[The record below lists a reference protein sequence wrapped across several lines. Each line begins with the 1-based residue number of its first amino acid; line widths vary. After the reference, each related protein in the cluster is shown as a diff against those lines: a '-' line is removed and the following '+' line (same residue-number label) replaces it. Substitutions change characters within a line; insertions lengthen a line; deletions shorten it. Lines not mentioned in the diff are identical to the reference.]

1 MLRYL
6 VPLTMCSRQVSDTPH
21 PWIDFTLQY
30 TGLTIFA
37 IISETNLKNNNL
49 MTYNVLWPAVRWPDD
64 RKIEQE
70 SLGPDGVA
78 VFTESVEATT
88 DEQWKQADA
97 IISFT
102 DVPPE
107 LRPKLENCKIFVTS
121 KVGFDNLDIKAW
133 GKSGIPVCNVP
144 DYGTMEVADHAM
156 ALMLSLMKGITF
168 HTRELKQ
175 NPVDHWR
182 PMLNPF
188 GRRLSTCTFGIV
200 GLGRIGT
207 ATALRAK
214 AFGMDVVCYDPHI
227 ENGCELAIGIRRTGS
242 MEELF
247 AQSDIV
253 SVHLPL
259 SIDTRKIINADILRH
274 SKKGLMLINTARGPV
289 IDLDALYDAMRS
301 ETVSTA
307 GLDVLATEPADPDHP
322 LIKAW
327 AANEEWINHRLLITP
342 HSAFCT
348 PESMRDMRFKAGE
361 VAIAFLKHNK
371 LQNCVNQQYLAGN

>member
-1 MLRYL
+1 
-6 VPLTMCSRQVSDTPH
+6 
-21 PWIDFTLQY
+21 
-30 TGLTIFA
+30 
-37 IISETNLKNNNL
+37 

-64 RKIEQE
+64 RNIEKE
-70 SLGPDGVA
+70 SLGADGIA
-78 VFTESVEATT
+78 IFTESLETTT
-88 DEQWKQADA
+88 DEQWNQCDA
-97 IISFT
+97 IVGFK
-102 DVPPE
+102 DVPKA
-107 LRPKLENCKIFVTS
+107 LHSKLTNCKIFVTS
-121 KVGFDNLDIKAW
+121 KVGFDNLDIAAW
-133 GKSGIPVCNVP
+133 GALGIPVCNVP
-144 DYGTMEVADHAM
+144 DYGTMEVADHAI
-156 ALMLSLMKGITF
+156 ALMLALMKGITF

-175 NPVDHWR
+175 QPTDNWR

-188 GRRLSTCTFGIV
+188 GRRLSGCTFGIA

-214 AFGMDVVCYDPHI
+214 AFGMDVVCYDPYR
-227 ENGCELAIGIRRTGS
+227 ENGCELAIGIRRVGS

-247 AQSDIV
+247 AQSDVV

-259 SIDTRKIINADILRH
+259 STATKNIINADILEH

-289 IDLDALYDAMRS
+289 IDLDALYDAMKS

-327 AANEEWINHRLLITP
+327 AADEEWINHRLLITP

-361 VAIAFLKHNK
+361 VAIAYLKYNQ
-371 LQNCVNQQYLAGN
+371 LQNCVNREYLG

>member
-1 MLRYL
+1 
-6 VPLTMCSRQVSDTPH
+6 
-21 PWIDFTLQY
+21 
-30 TGLTIFA
+30 
-37 IISETNLKNNNL
+37 

-64 RKIEQE
+64 RATEKE
-70 SLGPDGVA
+70 SLG
-78 VFTESVEATT
+78 TEGTAFFSESFETTT
-88 DEQWKQADA
+88 DQQWNQADA
-97 IISFT
+97 IVSFK
-102 DVPPE
+102 DIPPE
-107 LRPKLENCKIFVTS
+107 LRAKLKNCKIFVTS
-121 KVGFDNLDIKAW
+121 KVGFDNLDIKTW
-133 GKSGIPVCNVP
+133 GELGIPVCNVP

-175 NPVDHWR
+175 DPASHWR

-214 AFGMDVVCYDPHI
+214 AFGMDVVCYDPYI
-227 ENGCELAIGIRRTGS
+227 ENGCELAIGVRRVSS
-242 MEELF
+242 MEVLF
-247 AQSDIV
+247 AQSDVV

-259 SIDTRKIINADILRH
+259 SPATQKIINADILKH
-274 SKKGLMLINTARGPV
+274 SKNGMMLINTARGPV
-289 IDLDALYDAMRS
+289 IDLDALYHAMKS
-301 ETVSTA
+301 GIVSTA

-327 AANEEWINHRLLITP
+327 AANETWIDHRLLITP

-361 VAIAFLKHNK
+361 VAMAYLKNNQ
-371 LQNCVNQQYLAGN
+371 LQNCVNREYLSES

>member
-1 MLRYL
+1 
-6 VPLTMCSRQVSDTPH
+6 
-21 PWIDFTLQY
+21 
-30 TGLTIFA
+30 
-37 IISETNLKNNNL
+37 
-49 MTYNVLWPAVRWPDD
+49 MTYTVLWPAVRWPDD
-64 RKIEQE
+64 RQIEKE
-70 SLGPDGVA
+70 SLAKDGVA

-88 DEQWKQADA
+88 DEQWNQADA

-102 DVPPE
+102 DIPAE
-107 LRPKLENCKIFVTS
+107 YRAKLKQCKILVTS
-121 KVGFDNLDIKAW
+121 KVGFDNLDIQAW
-133 GKSGIPVCNVP
+133 GESGIPVCNVP
-144 DYGTMEVADHAM
+144 DYGTMEVADHAI
-156 ALMLSLMKGITF
+156 ALMLSMMKGITF

-175 NPVDHWR
+175 SPAENWR
-182 PMLNPF
+182 PMMNPF

-227 ENGCELAIGIRRTGS
+227 ENGCELAIGIRRVGS

-247 AQSDIV
+247 VQSDVV
-253 SVHLPL
+253 SLHLPL
-259 SIDTRKIINADILRH
+259 STVTRNIINTDILKH
-274 SKKGLMLINTARGPV
+274 SKKGMMLINTARGPV
-289 IDLDALYDAMRS
+289 IDLNALYDAMKS
-301 ETVSTA
+301 NIVSTA
-307 GLDVLATEPADPDHP
+307 GLDVLATEPADPAHP

-361 VAIAFLKHNK
+361 IAIAYLKYNR
-371 LQNCVNQQYLAGN
+371 LQNCVNKEYLAESN